1 MEKADT
7 SIFRWK
13 SRHVDFLLEKL
24 TRRFF
29 VWKSRHV
36 RFSLEKPTRRFLL
49 QKADTL
55 IFRWKSGHVGPEL
68 FSLLKKINL
77 INVLLKKRYQKIHI
91 NKVQN
96 EPNDYPV
103 SVDLNS
109 NNSNLNLG
117 SNYALFQ
124 LKSTCPLFQRK
135 IDVSAF
141 SDSRRPRS
149 GTRRKKT
156 LPFLFTI
163 NLVQILW

>member
-7 SIFRWK
+7 SIFR
-13 SRHVDFLLEKL
+13 
-24 TRRFF
+24 
-29 VWKSRHV
+29 WKSRHV

-49 QKADTL
+49 QKADTS
-55 IFRWKSGHVGPEL
+55 IFRWKSGHVGPEF

-96 EPNDYPV
+96 EPDDYPV

-117 SNYALFQ
+117 SNCALFQ
-124 LKSTCPLFQRK
+124 LKSTCPLTQRKIDVSAFWSKNRRVGFSNEKRTCRLFQRK

-141 SDSRRPRS
+141 STKP
-149 GTRRKKT
+149 TKYIK
-156 LPFLFTI
+156 LKY
-163 NLVQILW
+163 